1 MSWWPRSIM
10 NASLR
15 RILDIREHVAQCGPL
30 WLLSYA
36 DPHRVG
42 KIRLHDIG
50 DVHVRH
56 FPLLGIVGPF
66 AKTVSGARDGKA
78 AQISRDSNPF
88 DLVLQLVH
96 LVQERVGWHSA
107 LTHGIGPFDAGHPGE
122 IFARGRIREAL
133 RYRYDHRPA
142 RFHRLQ
148 NLPILGLGDSPPG
161 MAEHD
166 ARQHRRKKQPHATH
180 SDTGAFASC
189 SGWQTMSTSVGSPAA
204 SAALSAGASAFGSM
218 TRQLFRP

>member
-15 RILDIREHVAQCGPL
+15 RILHVREHVAQSGPL
-30 WLLSYA
+30 GFLSYA

-42 KIRLHDIG
+42 KTGLHDIG
-50 DVHVRH
+50 DVHLRH
-56 FPLLGIVGPF
+56 FPVLGIVGPF

-78 AQISRDSNPF
+78 AKIPGDGNPF

-96 LVQERVGWHSA
+96 LVQQRVGRHSA
-107 LTHGIGPFDAGHPGE
+107 VTHRIRPFDAGHPRE
-122 IFARGRIREAL
+122 IFARRRIRKTL

-142 RFHRLQ
+142 RFHRLDD
-148 NLPILGLGDSPPG
+148 LPLLGLGDRAPG
-161 MAEHD
+161 MTEHS
-166 ARQHRRKKQPHATH
+166 AREDRRKKQPHATH

-189 SGWQTMSTSVGSPAA
+189 SGWQTMSTSVGSSAA
-204 SAALSAGASAFGSM
+204 SAALSAGASSFGST